1 VKKWLIIG
9 GNKTPHLIGKVGTQ
23 CNAAVAQRVSGAMC
37 VLRQL
42 SEYHSLNGNPLF
54 FLPEHLMLLPEDP
67 AEQAP
72 VKNELIF
79 YF

>member
-1 VKKWLIIG
+1 MKKWLIVG
-9 GNKTPHLIGKVGTQ
+9 GDKTVHLIGKVGTQ
-23 CNAAVAQRVSGAMC
+23 CNAVVAKRVNGAMC

-54 FLPEHLMLLPEDP
+54 FLPEHLMPLPEDP

-72 VKNELIF
+72 AKNELIT

>member
-1 VKKWLIIG
+1 MRKWLIIG
-9 GNKTPHLIGKVGTQ
+9 GYKTPHLIGKVGTQ